1 MEEKKYNAKITLEGK
16 EKFINDTNEVNKSL
30 KDLDETTKQLNESL
44 EKTAKL
50 LSELR

>member
-30 KDLDETTKQLNESL
+30 KDLDETAKQLNESL

>member
-16 EKFINDTNEVNKSL
+16 EKFINDANEINESL
-30 KDLDETTKQLNESL
+30 KNLEGTAKQLNESL

>member
-1 MEEKKYNAKITLEGK
+1 MEEKKYTAKITLEGK

-30 KDLDETTKQLNESL
+30 KDLDETAKQLNESL